1 MHSPALSIQRHP
13 TKKPFVVTVPHDRM
27 FQGVYK
33 LQLATCEQVRVLLGY
48 SKNSKER
55 VQKLVKQ
62 LTDNEYLLA
71 DCVPTKKA
79 KSPYYYF
86 LARKGRQY
94 CEALG
99 LDIHAYFRPSSEK
112 DLRSP
117 FLTHTLSLNDVVI
130 SAHRLEHMHLSIY
143 CRVLCMNGWSNRL
156 RTKRRFC
163 FLMEKSRPFTVI
175 PDAVFDFR
183 QTKDKGK
190 ERKSVVLYEHDMGT
204 TEQKHFR
211 RKIRAYL
218 GFLKSGMYKD
228 LLGVKHLVIAFGTP
242 MGDNRKT
249 QMCDWTRKELASTS
263 EPKWL
268 ANVFFFAALPHELHP
283 LEVWRNPLWYL
294 PFDDMTGRSLLA

>member
-1 MHSPALSIQRHP
+1 M
-13 TKKPFVVTVPHDRM
+13 
-27 FQGVYK
+27 
-33 LQLATCEQVRVLLGY
+33 LLGY

-99 LDIHAYFRPSSEK
+99 LDIHQYFRPSSEK
-112 DLRSP
+112 DLSSP
-117 FLTHTLSLNDVVI
+117 FLNHTLSLNDVVI
-130 SAHRLEHMHLSIY
+130 SAIRLQHHTPEYILSDFVHE
-143 CRVLCMNGWSNRL
+143 RVVKQTPYKASVLLPDGIEQ
-156 RTKRRFC
+156 TI
-163 FLMEKSRPFTVI
+163 TVI

-183 QTKDKGK
+183 HQRDKGK

-218 GFLKSGMYKD
+218 GFLKSGVYKD

-242 MGDNRKT
+242 MGDNRKA

-268 ANVFFFAALPHELHP
+268 ANVFFFAALPTELHP
-283 LEVWRNPLWYL
+283 LEVWLNPLWYL

>member
-1 MHSPALSIQRHP
+1 MHSPALSIQPHP
-13 TKKPFVVTVPHDRM
+13 SKKPFVVAVPHDRIL
-27 FQGVYK
+27 QGVYK

-71 DCVPTKKA
+71 DCVPTKKGS
-79 KSPYYYF
+79 SPYYYV
-86 LARKGRQY
+86 LARRGRQY

-112 DLRSP
+112 DLSSP
-117 FLTHTLSLNDVVI
+117 FLNHTLSLNDVVI
-130 SAHRLEHMHLSIY
+130 SAHRLTHHAPEYILSDFVHE
-143 CRVLCMNGWSNRL
+143 RVVKQSPYKASVLLPDG
-156 RTKRRFC
+156 TAHTI
-163 FLMEKSRPFTVI
+163 TVI

-183 QTKDKGK
+183 HQRDKGK
-190 ERKSVVLYEHDMGT
+190 ERKNVVLYEHDMGT

-211 RKIRAYL
+211 RKIRVYL
-218 GFLKSGMYKD
+218 GFLKSGVYKD

-242 MGDNRKT
+242 MGDNRKAH
-249 QMCDWTRKELASTS
+249 MCDWTRKELASTS
-263 EPKWL
+263 EQKWL
-268 ANVFFFAALPHELHP
+268 ANVFYFAALPFELHP
-283 LEVWRNPLWYL
+283 LEVWRKSLWYL

>member
-1 MHSPALSIQRHP
+1 MHSPALSIQPHP
-13 TKKPFVVTVPHDRM
+13 TKKPFVVTVPHDAVLR
-27 FQGVYK
+27 GVYT
-33 LQLATCEQVRVLLGY
+33 LQLATCEQLRVLLGY

-62 LTDNEYLLA
+62 LTDNGYLLA

-112 DLRSP
+112 DLSSP
-117 FLTHTLSLNDVVI
+117 FLNHTLSLNDVVI
-130 SAHRLEHMHLSIY
+130 SAIRLQHHSPEYILSDFVHE
-143 CRVLCMNGWSNRL
+143 RVVKQTPYKASVLLPDG
-156 RTKRRFC
+156 TAQTI
-163 FLMEKSRPFTVI
+163 TVI

-183 QTKDKGK
+183 HTRDKGK
-190 ERKSVVLYEHDMGT
+190 ERKIVVLYEHDMGT

-218 GFLKSGMYKD
+218 GFLKSGVYKEQ
-228 LLGVKHLVIAFGTP
+228 LRVKHLVIAFGTP
-242 MGDNRKT
+242 MGDNRT
-249 QMCDWTRKELASTS
+249 AQMCDWTRKELASTS

-268 ANVFFFAALPHELHP
+268 ANVFFFGSLPTELHP

-294 PFDDMTGRSLLA
+294 PFDEITGRSLLA

>member
-1 MHSPALSIQRHP
+1 M
-13 TKKPFVVTVPHDRM
+13 
-27 FQGVYK
+27 
-33 LQLATCEQVRVLLGY
+33 RVLLGY

-86 LARKGRQY
+86 LARRGRQY

-112 DLRSP
+112 VLSSP
-117 FLTHTLSLNDVVI
+117 FLNHTLSLNDVVI
-130 SAHRLEHMHLSIY
+130 SAVRLTHHTPEYALSSFMHE
-143 CRVLCMNGWSNRL
+143 RVLKQSPYKGTVL
-156 RTKRRFC
+156 LPDGTQQT
-163 FLMEKSRPFTVI
+163 FTVI

-183 QTKDKGK
+183 QQRDKGK

-218 GFLKSGMYKD
+218 GFLKSGVYKD

-268 ANVFFFAALPHELHP
+268 ANVFFFAALPAQLHP
-283 LEVWRNPLWYL
+283 LEVWRKPLWYL

>member
-1 MHSPALSIQRHP
+1 MNSPALSIQRQLA
-13 TKKPFVVTVPHDRM
+13 KKPFVVTASHDGIL
-27 FQGVYK
+27 QGVYK
-33 LQLATCEQVRVLLGY
+33 LHLATCEQLRVLLGY

-55 VQKLVKQ
+55 VQKLVKH
-62 LTDNEYLLA
+62 LTDNGYLLA
-71 DCVPTKKA
+71 GCVPTKKGN
-79 KSPYYYF
+79 SPYYYV

-99 LDIHAYFRPSSEK
+99 LDIRHYFRPSQEK
-112 DLRSP
+112 DLHSP

-130 SAHRLEHMHLSIY
+130 SAHRLTHHAPEYSLSGFVHE
-143 CRVLCMNGWSNRL
+143 RV
-156 RTKRRFC
+156 TKQSPYKTSV
-163 FLMEKSRPFTVI
+163 LLSDGTAQTITVI

-183 QTKDKGK
+183 KTQDKAN
-190 ERKSVVLYEHDMGT
+190 ERKNVVLYEHDMGT

-242 MGDNRKT
+242 MGDNRKA

-268 ANVFFFAALPHELHP
+268 ANVFFFAALPAELHP

-294 PFDDMTGRSLLA
+294 PFDDTTGRSLLA

>member
-1 MHSPALSIQRHP
+1 MNSPALSIQRQLA
-13 TKKPFVVTVPHDRM
+13 KKPFVVTASHDAVL
-27 FQGVYK
+27 QGVYK

-55 VQKLVKQ
+55 VQKLVKH
-62 LTDNEYLLA
+62 LTDNGYLLA
-71 DCVPTKKA
+71 DCVPTKKGS
-79 KSPYYYF
+79 SPYYYV

-99 LDIHAYFRPSSEK
+99 LDIRHYFRPSSEK
-112 DLRSP
+112 DLSSP
-117 FLTHTLSLNDVVI
+117 FLNHTLSLNDVVI
-130 SAHRLEHMHLSIY
+130 SAHRLTHHAPEYALSSFMHE
-143 CRVLCMNGWSNRL
+143 RVLKQSPYKVSVLLADGIEQ
-156 RTKRRFC
+156 TI
-163 FLMEKSRPFTVI
+163 TVI

-183 QTKDKGK
+183 HQRDKGK

-242 MGDNRKT
+242 MSDNRKD
-249 QMCDWTRKELASTS
+249 QMRDWTRKELASTS

-283 LEVWRNPLWYL
+283 LQVWRQPLWYL
-294 PFDDMTGRSLLA
+294 PFDDMTGR

>member
-1 MHSPALSIQRHP
+1 MNSPALSIQPHP
-13 TKKPFVVTVPHDRM
+13 TKKPFVVTVPHDAVL
-27 FQGVYK
+27 QGVYT
-33 LQLATCEQVRVLLGY
+33 LQLATCEQLRVLLGY

-62 LTDNEYLLA
+62 LTDNGYLLA

-99 LDIHAYFRPSSEK
+99 LDIRAYFRPSSEK
-112 DLRSP
+112 DFGSS
-117 FLTHTLSLNDVVI
+117 FLNHTISLNDVVI
-130 SAHRLEHMHLSIY
+130 CAHRLSHHAPEYTLSGFVHE
-143 CRVLCMNGWSNRL
+143 RV
-156 RTKRRFC
+156 TKQAPYKASVV
-163 FLMEKSRPFTVI
+163 LPDGTAQTVTVI

-183 QTKDKGK
+183 DTRDRGK

-218 GFLKSGMYKD
+218 GFLKSGVYKEQ
-228 LLGVKHLVIAFGTP
+228 LGVKTLMVAFGTP
-242 MGDNRKT
+242 TGDNRKA

-268 ANVFFFAALPHELHP
+268 ANVFFFGSLPTELHP
-283 LEVWRNPLWYL
+283 LEVWRTPLWYL
-294 PFDDMTGRSLLA
+294 PFDEITGRSLLA

>member
-1 MHSPALSIQRHP
+1 MRL
-13 TKKPFVVTVPHDRM
+13 
-27 FQGVYK
+27 
-33 LQLATCEQVRVLLGY
+33 LLGY
-48 SKNSKER
+48 SENSKER

-62 LTDNEYLLA
+62 LTVNGYLLS

-86 LARKGRQY
+86 LARRGRQY

-99 LDIHAYFRPSSEK
+99 FDIREYFRPSQEK

-117 FLTHTLSLNDVVI
+117 FINHTLSLNDVVI
-130 SAHRLEHMHLSIY
+130 SALRIQDHAPEYALSGFVHE
-143 CRVLCMNGWSNRL
+143 RV
-156 RTKRRFC
+156 TKQAPYKVSVV
-163 FLMEKSRPFTVI
+163 LPDGTAQTITVI

-183 QTKDKGK
+183 HTKDTGK
-190 ERKSVVLYEHDMGT
+190 ERKTAVFYEHDMGT

-218 GFLKSGMYKD
+218 GFLKSGVSHD
-228 LLGVKHLVIAFGTP
+228 LLGVKQPVIAFGTP
-242 MGDNRKT
+242 TGNYRKV

-268 ANVFFFAALPHELHP
+268 AGSFFFASLPVQLHP
-283 LEVWRNPLWYL
+283 LEIWRKPLWYL
-294 PFDDMTGRSLLA
+294 PFEDNTARPLLA